1 MVVRG
6 MVRRHPL
13 VAFFVLAYVLTWW
26 IYPLLKFSP
35 LLSLFGLFGPALAAI
50 IMAAVTGGK
59 AGVKALLSRVVLWR
73 VGLPWYVIALG
84 LPTVLSIAT
93 AGLSYLFGASKS
105 MQVGALTVLELVL
118 FVLVVGE
125 EVGWRGYALPLLLEK
140 RSAVTASLILGVL
153 WGLWHL
159 PTFVVPGTPQYG
171 LPLAAFVLLTIEY
184 SILMTWVFLHTLGS
198 VLIATLFHG
207 AINLSQGMFLG
218 GVDGASRYW
227 LLSIVYGVA
236 ALIAAVALGL
246 TALRQPAAASPA
258 RVEATDV

>member
-1 MVVRG
+1 

-35 LLSLFGLFGPALAAI
+35 LLGLFGLFGPALAAI

-73 VGLPWYVIALG
+73 VGLPWYVVALG

-93 AGLSYLFGASKS
+93 AGLSYLLGASKS

-125 EVGWRGYALPLLLEK
+125 ELGWRGYALPLLLEK

-218 GVDGASRYW
+218 GVDGASRYC